1 VHSFLCLDLV
11 LEILDEICAALHRNK
26 HIEWRRIQSQR
37 IWYNR
42 KLKIGPNCFQGHT
55 GAYPKAV
62 DLYPRIENVYFTAL
76 G

>member
-1 VHSFLCLDLV
+1 MHSFLCLDLV
-11 LEILDEICAALHRNK
+11 LEILDEICSALHRNK